1 MTSEIKKVKKPIGYK
16 RILTFESY
24 KTSKSKAF
32 GYLTG
37 ILYMSPG
44 NESGVINMCVA
55 ASPECLD
62 LCLGKSSGQM
72 QFSTSKRARIWRTR
86 LYVENPALFFAC
98 LEYDMYLL
106 KRQAAKLGLTPVF
119 RANGT
124 SDFPKIAYELMD
136 RFPNDLFYDYT
147 KLDRPWA
154 RVRTN
159 YHLTFSYSGHNLAA
173 CMNALRHGINVAVV
187 FDTRKGEALPN
198 SWQGYKVLD
207 GDTHDLRFL
216 DPQSHIVGLRAKGK
230 AKKMLDSAFVVAAKS
245 TLFVMAA

>member
-1 MTSEIKKVKKPIGYK
+1 MTNEIKKVKKPIGYK
-16 RILTFESY
+16 RILTFEAY
-24 KTSKSKAF
+24 KTGKSKAF

-44 NESGVINMCVA
+44 TESSVINMCVA
-55 ASPECLD
+55 ASPECLK
-62 LCLGKSSGQM
+62 LCLVSSGQM
-72 QFSTSKRARIWRTR
+72 VFSSSVNARIWRTR
-86 LYVENPALFFAC
+86 LYVKNPELFFSC

-106 KRQAAKLGLTPVF
+106 KRKAAKLGLTPVF
-119 RANGT
+119 RMNGT
-124 SDFPKIAYELMD
+124 SDFPKLAYEMMD

-147 KLDRPWA
+147 KLERAWS

-159 YHLTFSYSGHNLAA
+159 YHLTFSYSGHNLVE

-187 FDTRKGEALPN
+187 FDTRKGETLPAT
-198 SWQGYKVLD
+198 WQGYKVLD

-216 DPQSHIVGLRAKGK
+216 DPTSHIVGLRAKGK
-230 AKKMLDSAFVVAAKS
+230 AKKMLDSAFVVSAKS